1 MGVSNLELLKENKC
15 FCLKKQKVIRL
26 SECNIAECH
35 REKGCRK
42 STNNK
47 IEKEMQDGR
56 KSKKKL

>member
-1 MGVSNLELLKENKC
+1 MSVSNLELLKKNKC

-26 SECNIAECH
+26 SECNITECH

-42 STNNK
+42 SINNK